1 MALSAV
7 KEPTILVVEDEAAI
21 RLMIAEALREEG
33 FGVVEASSGD
43 EALTVLESGTRVN
56 LVFTDVRM
64 PGKLDGLA
72 LVGRLRVTRPELK
85 LAVGS
90 AYVPEWPAPNLVDL
104 FIGKPYDVPRAVNRL
119 KDLLTSKP
127 AE

>member
-104 FIGKPYDVPRAVNRL
+104 FIGKPYDVPRAVKRL

-127 AE
+127 AQ